1 MPIVTPRT
9 PDAYFKSAPAFAQP
23 ILNHIRQLVHQA
35 CPRATESIKWSHVFF
50 DQDGMLAMVAAFKAH
65 CSLGFWH
72 QGMKAVLREQGFT
85 PRQGAGDFGPLR
97 SLADLPKDAVLLKL
111 FTQAAALNAAGGP
124 ARSPGKPKPAAKT
137 PPDLGQALR
146 ANPAAAQT
154 FEGLSPSCR
163 REYIE
168 WITEAKRPA
177 TRAQRLTTAVAW
189 MAEGKKR
196 NWKYA
201 AC

>member
-1 MPIVTPRT
+1 MPTVTAKT

-23 ILNHIRQLVHQA
+23 ILNHIRKLVHQA

-50 DQDGMLAMVAAFKAH
+50 DQDGMLVMVAAFKAH

-72 QGMKAVLREQGFT
+72 QGMKAVLIKQGFT

-97 SLADLPKDAVLLKL
+97 SVDDLPEDAVLRQL
-111 FTQAAALNAAGGP
+111 FKQAAALNAAGGP
-124 ARSPGKPKPAAKT
+124 ARAVGKPKKAAAVPADLAKALQAAPAA
-137 PPDLGQALR
+137 GRQF
-146 ANPAAAQT
+146 AA
-154 FEGLSPSCR
+154 FSPSAQ

-168 WITEAKRPA
+168 WITEAKREE
-177 TRAQRLTTAVAW
+177 TRAQRLATTVAW
-189 MAEGKKR
+189 VAEGKKR

-201 AC
+201 HC

>member
-1 MPIVTPRT
+1 MPTVTPRT
-9 PDAYFKSAPAFAQP
+9 PDAYFKSAPAFARP

-50 DQDGMLAMVAAFKAH
+50 DQDGMLSMAAAFKAH

-72 QGMKAVLREQGFT
+72 HGMKAILIAEGFT
-85 PRQGAGDFGPLR
+85 PRQGAGDFGPIR
-97 SLADLPKDAVLLKL
+97 SLDDLPKDAVLLKL
-111 FTQAAALNAAGGP
+111 FKQAAALNAAGGP
-124 ARSPGKPKPAAKT
+124 SRVVGKPKKAAAV
-137 PPDLGQALR
+137 PPDLAKALK
-146 ANPAAAQT
+146 AAPSAARH
-154 FEGLSPSCR
+154 FAAFSPSAQ

-168 WITEAKRPA
+168 WITEAKREE
-177 TRAQRLTTAVAW
+177 TRAQRLATTVAW
-189 MAEGKKR
+189 AAEGKKR